1 MRHHF
6 AKANGSRSHVLEN
19 TYCFPLLAIE
29 IYVFSVCTDN
39 VLGQEKRGMYVWDEE
54 KNKKNKIKHKVSFEE
69 ASTVFSDPEAI
80 ITENRN
86 QVYESRQ
93 TIIGYSYK
101 NRQVF
106 VVFFEEEENE
116 NIRII
121 SARKLKK
128 ADKKS
133 LGWL

>member
-1 MRHHF
+1 
-6 AKANGSRSHVLEN
+6 
-19 TYCFPLLAIE
+19 
-29 IYVFSVCTDN
+29 
-39 VLGQEKRGMYVWDEE
+39 MYVWDEE

-69 ASTVFSDPEAI
+69 ASTVFGDPEAI
-80 ITENRN
+80 VAENKN
-86 QVYESRQ
+86 QVDESRQ
-93 TIIGYSYK
+93 IIIGYSYK
-101 NRQVF
+101 NRQLF

-121 SARKLKK
+121 SARKLTK